1 MRMSSEVK
9 ERKVSQSAPSKI
21 DSIVRQLFLP
31 MLNIPT
37 PEYTS
42 FLLEDSDDLLVYR
55 IARDKPDVVGS
66 EAAFIEYMVGLYQ
79 KFQAQLGGD
88 CSGCARRDPCEA
100 TPCGGVISVGG
111 SVGGSV
117 DESADS
123 SVDSSFAANAGSAV
137 SE

>member
-31 MLNIPT
+31 MLSIPT

-66 EAAFIEYMVGLYQ
+66 EAAFIEYMLGLYQ
-79 KFQAQLGGD
+79 KFQAQ
-88 CSGCARRDPCEA
+88 
-100 TPCGGVISVGG
+100 VGG
-111 SVGGSV
+111 AATGASSGVSTGGLKEAN
-117 DESADS
+117 DESHADAS
-123 SVDSSFAANAGSAV
+123 HGAACCSAA
-137 SE
+137 SG

>member
-100 TPCGGVISVGG
+100 TSYGVGG

-117 DESADS
+117 DGSADS
-123 SVDSSFAANAGSAV
+123 SVDSSFAANAGSAA

>member
-1 MRMSSEVK
+1 MSSEVK

-100 TPCGGVISVGG
+100 TSYGVGG

-117 DESADS
+117 DGSADS
-123 SVDSSFAANAGSAV
+123 SVDSSFAANAGSAA